1 MPNPQTDTE
10 LLALALNIPE
20 TQWTQHITLQTLR
33 DADDAALYSVGLNEQ
48 QLGRVQALLELARR
62 LNALP
67 AQQSPMIR
75 RVEDALVLLKDME
88 HLRQEHVRVLLLD
101 NKRRLMNIR
110 TIYIGTLNGSMLR
123 VAEVYREA
131 IAINAPALILAHN
144 HPSGDPSPSPEDV
157 SLTHTLIQAGQLLD
171 ITLLD
176 HLIIG
181 RESWRSLRQMGLG
194 FD

>member
-1 MPNPQTDTE
+1 MTHTHTDTE

-33 DADDAALYSVGLNEQ
+33 DADDDALYSAGLNEQ
-48 QLGRVQALLELARR
+48 QLLRVQALLELSRR

-157 SLTHTLIQAGQLLD
+157 SLTRTLIQAGQLLD